1 MGFAAGLFEMA
12 RDADVHFENIE
23 SAHAY
28 VGLLGEA
35 IDDAAR
41 MIAEEMDAQSN
52 TARGRNLDALR
63 LIDYKLQTLR
73 EHMLV
78 SRRLLGDLRTL
89 RRYLLNERT
98 TERDL
103 KSRT

>member
-1 MGFAAGLFEMA
+1 MA

-41 MIAEEMDAQSN
+41 MIAEEMDVQSN
-52 TARGRNLDALR
+52 AARGRNVDALR
-63 LIDYKLQTLR
+63 LIDYKLHALR
-73 EHMLV
+73 EHMLA

-103 KSRT
+103 KSRI